1 MTQQA
6 AARQN
11 PDMHERAVLHRPAED
26 FPEAL
31 AAAVREAGLDER
43 PWDGRPPLPGDGP
56 ALYFATPAS
65 NGALASV
72 LGNEAPAVA
81 VAWGA
86 PPELPVPAFGLPPDA
101 PTPALASIL
110 RAASDL
116 AFARASSLRLARRL
130 SEAEECVTALN
141 KIGIALSAERD
152 LDRLLE
158 KILTESRRFTGS
170 EAGSLYL
177 LEEGPHGRRL
187 RFKLAQNDAV
197 RFAFSE
203 RTMPVDDQSL
213 AGYVAGHGEPVNL
226 DDAYSVPDGAPYR
239 HNTAF
244 DEQTGWRTR
253 AMLVV
258 PMSDHTGALVGVL
271 QLMNRRLADGTHA
284 PYPADLVPLLLSLA
298 TQAAVSVKANQ
309 LTASV
314 RRLFEDFARA
324 AITAV
329 ELRDPTTAGHST
341 RVADLSVGLAR
352 VVDRAGDGPYSSVTF
367 TREEMRELQ
376 TAALLHDFGKISIP
390 ERVLVKAKKLTPV
403 EVLRIRDRFDFAL
416 ETADARECRELLQKL
431 AEAGVPP
438 SSDDLRLLDLSRRER
453 TEELEEVFEEVR
465 RANEPTVLP
474 EEAGAALRRLL
485 TRTYRDRRDHELP
498 LLHDDE
504 FQLLSIRK
512 GSLSF
517 TERAQIESHVSHTF
531 RFLSSIPWTSDLAR
545 VPEIAHA
552 HHEKLDGT
560 GYPRGLRADRI
571 PVPSRI
577 MTVCDIFD
585 ALTAADRPYKRAV
598 PRERALRILEDEAR
612 EGLLD
617 PWLVSVFVSEK
628 IWVPTVSP

>member
-1 MTQQA
+1 M
-6 AARQN
+6 
-11 PDMHERAVLHRPAED
+11 DEGAVFYRPAGV
-26 FPEAL
+26 FPETL
-31 AAAVREAGLDER
+31 AAAVREAGLEER
-43 PWDGRPPLPGDGP
+43 TWDGVPPPAGGDGA
-56 ALYFATPAS
+56 ALYLETPAFRE
-65 NGALASV
+65 ALAA
-72 LGNEAPAVA
+72 LLTPEAPAAA

-86 PPELPVPAFGLPPDA
+86 VPGLPVPGFVLPPEA
-101 PTPALASIL
+101 PAPVLASIL
-110 RAASDL
+110 RAASEV
-116 AFARASSLRLARRL
+116 ARARASSLRLARRL
-130 SEAEECVTALN
+130 SEAEECVAALN

-203 RTMPVDDQSL
+203 RTMPVDDHSL

-226 DDAYSVPDGAPYR
+226 EDAYSVPDGAPYR
-239 HNTAF
+239 HNTTF

-271 QLMNRRLADGTHA
+271 QLMNRRLAGGTHA

-298 TQAAVSVKANQ
+298 TQAAVSVKASQ

-352 VVDRAGDGPYSSVTF
+352 VVDRAGDGPYASVVF
-367 TREEMRELQ
+367 SREEMRELQ

-390 ERVLVKAKKLTPV
+390 ERVLVKAKKLTQV
-403 EVLRIRDRFDFAL
+403 EVLRVRDRFDFAL
-416 ETADARECRELLQKL
+416 EAGDARECRELLQKL
-431 AEAGVPP
+431 ADAGVPP
-438 SSDDLRLLDLSRRER
+438 SAEDLRLLDLSRRER

-485 TRTYRDRRDHELP
+485 TRTYRDRRGNELP

-517 TERAQIESHVSHTF
+517 SERAQIESHVSHTF

-552 HHEKLDGT
+552 HHEKLDGS
-560 GYPRGLRADRI
+560 GYPRGLRSDRI

-628 IWVPTVSP
+628 IWVPTGSP